1 MGRPRRPS
9 NRGRLLAVPVFTLGV
24 TGNIAS
30 GKSTVTGMLAELGA
44 TVIDSD
50 LVYRELVGV
59 GTPLLARLA
68 ERFGDAIVADDG
80 SLDRGALGAIVF
92 SDPRALADLD
102 RITHPTVIAEVDRR
116 VASIADGVV
125 VLDAVKLIESG
136 HADRCDAVW
145 VVVTDPD
152 EQVTRLMKRNSL
164 SAEEARRRVAAQPP
178 IEAKLA
184 RADLV
189 IENSGSRDE
198 TRKQV
203 ERAWRAAGFHFWR
216 TGISLKGTPVG

>member
-1 MGRPRRPS
+1 MPD
-9 NRGRLLAVPVFTLGV
+9 FTLGV

-30 GKSTVTGMLAELGA
+30 GKSTVTGMLAALGA

-50 LVYRELVGV
+50 LVYRELVAP

-68 ERFGDAIVADDG
+68 KRFGEEIVGDDG
-80 SLDRGALGAIVF
+80 SLDRRKLGAIVF
-92 SDPRALADLD
+92 AHSGALHDLD
-102 RITHPTVIAEVDRR
+102 RITHPAVIAEVDQR
-116 VASIADGVV
+116 VAAITDGVV

-145 VVVTDPD
+145 VVVTDPE

-164 SAEEARRRVAAQPP
+164 PAEEARRRVAAQPP
-178 IEAKLA
+178 IGPKLA

-189 IENSGSRDE
+189 IDNSGSRDE
-198 TRKQV
+198 TREQV
-203 ERAWRAAGFHFWR
+203 ERAWRA
-216 TGISLKGTPVG
+216 LPVHAPAEPGPF

>member
-1 MGRPRRPS
+1 M
-9 NRGRLLAVPVFTLGV
+9 LGV
-24 TGNIAS
+24 TGSIAS
-30 GKSTVTGMLAELGA
+30 GKSTVTGLLAELGA

-50 LVYRELVGV
+50 LVYRELVAP
-59 GTPLLARLA
+59 GTPLLAHLA
-68 ERFGDAIVADDG
+68 KRFGAKIVGDDG
-80 SLDRGALGAIVF
+80 SLDRRALGAIVF
-92 SDPRALADLD
+92 ADPEALHDLD
-102 RITHPTVIAEVDRR
+102 RITHPAVIAEVDRR
-116 VASIADGVV
+116 AAAVTDGVV

-145 VVVTDPD
+145 VVIADPE

-178 IEAKLA
+178 IGPKLG

-198 TRKQV
+198 TRERV
-203 ERAWRAAGFHFWR
+203 ERAWR
-216 TGISLKGTPVG
+216 TLPVHAPAEPGPF